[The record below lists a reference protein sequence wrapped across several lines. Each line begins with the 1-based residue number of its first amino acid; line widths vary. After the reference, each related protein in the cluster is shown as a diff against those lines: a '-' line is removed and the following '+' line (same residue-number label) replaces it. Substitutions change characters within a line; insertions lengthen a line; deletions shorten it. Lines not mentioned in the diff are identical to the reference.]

1 MGTATGDDRGAGSAP
16 RALAAE
22 LVGEDTGRPPLVL
35 LHGFTQNRRCWGPI
49 AEDLGRDRHL
59 LAVDLPG
66 HGESAAAGRASV
78 DESAALLDATV
89 RKAFAG
95 DVQVD
100 VLGYSMGGR
109 IGLAWLSAH
118 PERIRRIV
126 TIGATAGIEG
136 PDARAARRDQD
147 EARARRLE
155 TEGMDAFLDWW
166 LGLEL
171 FAGLPEWARFDRQR
185 RSNTVEGLA
194 ASLRHAG
201 TGSMPP
207 LWSGLAERRD
217 QGVLGDSLVLTGAS
231 DDRFL
236 EVGTRLGRCLGGRS
250 ETVAGAG
257 HAAHLEAPESTAAL
271 VRAAL
276 DDTAP

>member
-1 MGTATGDDRGAGSAP
+1 MGTATGDDRGAGP
-16 RALAAE
+16 TRRALAHE
-22 LVGEDTGRPPLVL
+22 LVGEDTGRPPVVL
-35 LHGFTQNRRCWGPI
+35 LHGFTQNRRCWGPL
-49 AEDLGRDRHL
+49 AEDLGRDRRL

-66 HGESAAAGRASV
+66 HGESAAAGAASV
-78 DESAALLDATV
+78 DESALLLDATV
-89 RKAFAG
+89 RGALGHDA
-95 DVQVD
+95 QVD
-100 VLGYSMGGR
+100 VVGYSMGGR
-109 IGLAWLSAH
+109 IGLAFLSAH

-136 PDARAARRDQD
+136 PDARADRRARD
-147 EARARRLE
+147 EERARRLE
-155 TEGMDAFLDWW
+155 VEGLDAFLDWW
-166 LGLEL
+166 LDLDL

-217 QGVLGDSLVLTGAS
+217 QGVLGDSLVLTGAR

-250 ETVAGAG
+250 EIVPGAG
-257 HAAHLEAPESTAAL
+257 HAAHLEAPEATTEL
-271 VRAAL
+271 VRSAL
-276 DDTAP
+276 DDAPG